1 MEKEWYVVNTYSG
14 HETKVKEK
22 LEQRAISMGMQD
34 NIFRVIIP
42 ETTEVEIKD
51 GVKKEKVKKMF
62 PGYVLVEMIM
72 SDEAWYIVRNT
83 PGVTG
88 FIGSS
93 GHKAKPTPLMPQEI
107 DRILANM
114 GMSRNNIE
122 SEMEVGSKVTIIDGP
137 FNGMNGVVDSIDIE
151 NNRLNVGNKI
161 FLLTTSDEY
170 KMLDIKGWS
179 RSDVETYA
187 KLLNMNVTFEGYGYV
202 KSYSVKKDTVI
213 NRDIILNVTLE
224 PKYKEE

>member
-22 LEQRAISMGMQD
+22 LEQRAVSMGFQD

-42 ETTEVEIKD
+42 ETKEVEVKD
-51 GVKKEKVKKMF
+51 GVKKEKTHKMF

-72 SDEAWYIVRNT
+72 SDEAWYVVRNT

-107 DRILANM
+107 DRILGTM
-114 GMSRNNIE
+114 GMSRVNIE
-122 SEMEVGSKVTIIDGP
+122 SEMSVGSKVTIVDGP
-137 FNGMNGVVDSIDIE
+137 FKGMTGTVDNVDIE
-151 NNRLNVGNKI
+151 NNRLNVLIDLFGQETPVEVELFQVNKI
-161 FLLTTSDEY
+161 Q
-170 KMLDIKGWS
+170 
-179 RSDVETYA
+179 
-187 KLLNMNVTFEGYGYV
+187 
-202 KSYSVKKDTVI
+202 
-213 NRDIILNVTLE
+213 
-224 PKYKEE
+224 